1 MSAFDDVLAEAVAYF
16 IEHGFKNE
24 EEYRAWERRISDAI
38 DAKMRAPGFSE
49 KLLKE
54 HLEAIFNR
62 LVQQGTVLKYHGGVK
77 KFTVDRVAPHLRAE
91 LTKRIMASADLI
103 KLNRQKMR
111 QLTMQRFSG
120 WATSIPAGG
129 AAEANKREIKA
140 EISKPL
146 KQLPFNERRVLIDQG
161 HKLNASIS
169 AVIAKDAGAIAGRW
183 FSHAHRQPGY
193 DFRPEHA
200 EREGK
205 IYLIRGSWAVL
216 KGFVKVGAAGWSD
229 AITQPAE
236 EPFCRCKWVYL
247 YHLRQLPEELLTKAG
262 KEALEK
268 SRIEAA

>member
-16 IEHGFKNE
+16 IEHGFKTE

-140 EISKPL
+140 EIAKPL

-183 FSHAHRQPGY
+183 FSHWRQANY
-193 DFRPEHA
+193 NYREDHK
-200 EREGK
+200 ERDGLVF
-205 IYLIRGSWAVL
+205 LIRGSWAAE
-216 KGFVKVGAAGWSD
+216 KGFVKVGPAGWSD
-229 AITQPAE
+229 SITQPAE
-236 EPFCRCKWVYL
+236 EISCRCKWVYL
-247 YHLRQLPEELLTKAG
+247 YHLRQLPEDMLTKVG

>member
-16 IEHGFKNE
+16 IEHGFKTE

-38 DAKMRAPGFSE
+38 DAKMRAPGFSD

-140 EISKPL
+140 EIAKPL
-146 KQLPFNERRVLIDQG
+146 RQLPFNERRVLIDQG
-161 HKLNASIS
+161 HKLSASIS
-169 AVIAKDAGAIAGRW
+169 AVVAKEAGAIAFRWQSHWRQAGYNYREDHKERDGRIW
-183 FSHAHRQPGY
+183 LA
-193 DFRPEHA
+193 
-200 EREGK
+200 
-205 IYLIRGSWAVL
+205 RGSWAAE
-216 KGFVKVGAAGWSD
+216 KGFVKPGPNGWSD
-229 AITQPAE
+229 GITQPAE
-236 EPFCRCKWVYL
+236 EPFCRCAWVAL
-247 YHLRQLPEELLTKAG
+247 YALRRLPEEYLTKAG